1 MIELNALFSSIDKFY
16 KESLLRYS
24 QNTYLKMM
32 LKYGA
37 SSFTMPDD
45 AEGDIGE
52 IPTSSEGILQ
62 AAENLSYDIDNENLL
77 NQFDSLLNT
86 YKDFLKSLDVK
97 PDNFNKNPEEA
108 AIENIGD
115 IAGLIDTLNTRW
127 QRLTNNPYLTL
138 TMDDEN
144 YTENFSPEKI
154 LNLAQA
160 MVKNAND
167 ALEQRAEETGF
178 TTEEL
183 TQAQQAAEQFN
194 NPQFDKRDQNLTIS
208 GDRVKQQLEA
218 NKRQLDKLRFIKKV
232 GPTHPDWHKVE
243 KMRQDSIARF
253 RAMLNDP
260 ARKQVYLD
268 KAKSR
273 QQTRRTRDRKVMQ
286 HFRENEID
294 NLISELQTTKSD
306 SKKHDLIKELI
317 RIEEQVLE
325 NKGLNLEDPY
335 VRNSPEVQS
344 ALNPLKIIEKYKNRF
359 NRIQEERKK
368 EVAISQKAREL
379 GRQSGDL
386 VGLTEIFR
394 DNLATV
400 VSELK
405 KKFQRYI
412 EKNGPNDPV
421 FKPYFDKINAAK
433 DEQSKAIALKEMMEK
448 ARSYKE
454 EQAKPLQERLEPL
467 EKIKKELM
475 ELTAQTRPTKTQ
487 KAMKKN
493 PWLFEEKIPEDKKLI
508 IQQLISK
515 IDQAAGQFGDV
526 SGANLS
532 GILNSLSQSLK
543 SKIS

>member
-37 SSFTMPDD
+37 SSFTMPND

-167 ALEQRAEETGF
+167 ALEQRAEETRF

-194 NPQFDKRDQNLTIS
+194 NP
-208 GDRVKQQLEA
+208 
-218 NKRQLDKLRFIKKV
+218 
-232 GPTHPDWHKVE
+232 
-243 KMRQDSIARF
+243 
-253 RAMLNDP
+253 
-260 ARKQVYLD
+260 
-268 KAKSR
+268 
-273 QQTRRTRDRKVMQ
+273 
-286 HFRENEID
+286 
-294 NLISELQTTKSD
+294 
-306 SKKHDLIKELI
+306 
-317 RIEEQVLE
+317 
-325 NKGLNLEDPY
+325 
-335 VRNSPEVQS
+335 
-344 ALNPLKIIEKYKNRF
+344 
-359 NRIQEERKK
+359 
-368 EVAISQKAREL
+368 
-379 GRQSGDL
+379 
-386 VGLTEIFR
+386 
-394 DNLATV
+394 
-400 VSELK
+400 
-405 KKFQRYI
+405 
-412 EKNGPNDPV
+412 
-421 FKPYFDKINAAK
+421 
-433 DEQSKAIALKEMMEK
+433 
-448 ARSYKE
+448 
-454 EQAKPLQERLEPL
+454 
-467 EKIKKELM
+467 
-475 ELTAQTRPTKTQ
+475 
-487 KAMKKN
+487 
-493 PWLFEEKIPEDKKLI
+493 
-508 IQQLISK
+508 
-515 IDQAAGQFGDV
+515 
-526 SGANLS
+526 
-532 GILNSLSQSLK
+532 
-543 SKIS
+543 